1 MPATLVRKW
10 GDDGVHR
17 GATIIRRPQGRP
29 ASHAGHD
36 VHEGGA
42 AAYGRDPVRA
52 TTRPERHI
60 AVGMKH
66 SKDEGAPVF
75 QVADRRPAA
84 DPLKAVPDLP
94 PTL

>member
-1 MPATLVRKW
+1 
-10 GDDGVHR
+10 
-17 GATIIRRPQGRP
+17 
-29 ASHAGHD
+29 
-36 VHEGGA
+36 
-42 AAYGRDPVRA
+42 
-52 TTRPERHI
+52 
-60 AVGMKH
+60 MKH